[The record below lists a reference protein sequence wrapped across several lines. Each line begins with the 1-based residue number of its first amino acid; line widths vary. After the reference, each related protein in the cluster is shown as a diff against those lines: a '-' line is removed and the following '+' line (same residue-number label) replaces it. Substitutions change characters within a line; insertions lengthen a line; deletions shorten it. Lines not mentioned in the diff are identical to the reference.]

1 MIYPL
6 CDIAGRNRAT
16 GKPIV
21 STCVMDMQVQLLRYF
36 RDYGL
41 DDDPDWRESLDV
53 ILESQR
59 EDGCF
64 PLSSDCHMP
73 SDARVDFLYRPTY
86 ACCQIMMR
94 ALLGG
99 KLSDEQG
106 QRVKTALSRGL
117 AFSCGRGLNGH
128 GIEDLER
135 QCEDVADFGHAG
147 ITEIVER
154 YPMLCP
160 EFFSLINKIGDEYV
174 ERIANGDVIYY
185 FGSNLAQKI
194 LTAAESLG
202 RTNLSLD
209 KIQRYLEMDSKR
221 KNR

>member
-1 MIYPL
+1 M
-6 CDIAGRNRAT
+6 
-16 GKPIV
+16 
-21 STCVMDMQVQLLRYF
+21 
-36 RDYGL
+36 
-41 DDDPDWRESLDV
+41 
-53 ILESQR
+53 
-59 EDGCF
+59 
-64 PLSSDCHMP
+64 
-73 SDARVDFLYRPTY
+73 
-86 ACCQIMMR
+86 
-94 ALLGG
+94 
-99 KLSDEQG
+99 
-106 QRVKTALSRGL
+106 
-117 AFSCGRGLNGH
+117 GH

-147 ITEIVER
+147 ITEIAER

-209 KIQRYLEMDSKR
+209 KIQRYLEVDSKR